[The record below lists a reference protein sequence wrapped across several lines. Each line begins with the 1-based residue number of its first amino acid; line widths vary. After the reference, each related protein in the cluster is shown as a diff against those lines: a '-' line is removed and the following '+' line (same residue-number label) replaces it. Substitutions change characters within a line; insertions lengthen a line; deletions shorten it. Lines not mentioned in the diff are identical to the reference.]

1 MSAYSFVITT
11 MTRTQYKGLE
21 GVLEIGEIINIDKDN
36 NSLMKAFNSFRLN
49 LIATILCVPQTTFI
63 K

>member
-1 MSAYSFVITT
+1 

-21 GVLEIGEIINIDKDN
+21 GVLEIGEINIDKDK

-49 LIATILCVPQTTFI
+49 LIATILCVPQITFI
-63 K
+63 E